1 MIVDWSERWSQRLR
15 LSLSA
20 TQCLL
25 AMKFL
30 IKNFKAKGKVPLKRD
45 SRFYHSNL
53 SCTTSATKKCHLGA
67 SYLIWHFYN
76 LQLIKLTFKI
86 TGLPLINISIF
97 YTFSFQYTYKNLGP
111 LLNFWSL
118 LLAPKLFNGKH
129 FETYFLGIKKPRFKL
144 KKCDL
149 NNTQLNYCPN
159 RYTCLTLKSV
169 NRVRLLTHRSFS
181 FKQFNYN
188 LASSVR
194 YIISCNFT
202 SLNCEPQKY

>member
-1 MIVDWSERWSQRLR
+1 M
-15 LSLSA
+15 
-20 TQCLL
+20 T
-25 AMKFL
+25 FL
-30 IKNFKAKGKVPLKRD
+30 
-45 SRFYHSNL
+45 
-53 SCTTSATKKCHLGA
+53 
-67 SYLIWHFYN
+67 N
-76 LQLIKLTFKI
+76 LQLIKLSFKI

-111 LLNFWSL
+111 LLHFWPL

-202 SLNCEPQKY
+202 SLNCEPQNTKMLR